1 MKRSNKPKTKKQ
13 MPKSKCSM
21 VKKHLKEDMKT
32 FTKEK
37 ADDKK
42 LLGKLSSRFAKGK

>member
-1 MKRSNKPKTKKQ
+1 MKDKAKIKK
-13 MPKSKCSM
+13 
-21 VKKHLKEDMKT
+21 VEKHLKGDMKT

-42 LLGKLSSRFAKGK
+42 LLKKIKKK

>member
-1 MKRSNKPKTKKQ
+1 MKAKKKPKILKKI
-13 MPKSKCSM
+13 KA
-21 VKKHLKEDMKT
+21 HLKEDMKT

-42 LLGKLSSRFAKGK
+42 LIKKINKVKGKKACK